1 MTFRMKEKI
10 NFYFLLIIILS
21 TTILISCSKSSF
33 PPAGTTI
40 ECNGK
45 LLQPI
50 LNPTQRPVFPGG
62 SQAMFKFLKS
72 NFKLP
77 HDFVEK
83 VHGKVRIAFIITKEG
98 DICDVRTTS
107 KPKEYIDDEF
117 IRIFRIMPKWIPAT
131 NEGKIVDSYYLLDIR
146 L

>member
-1 MTFRMKEKI
+1 MKEKI
-10 NFYFLLIIILS
+10 NLYFLLTIILS
-21 TTILISCSKSSF
+21 TTILTSCSKSSF

-50 LNPTQRPVFPGG
+50 LNPTQRPEFPGG
-62 SQAMFKFLKS
+62 SQAMSKFLKD

-77 HDFVEK
+77 REVAGK
-83 VHGKVRIAFIITKEG
+83 NISGKVRIAFIITKEG
-98 DICDVRTTS
+98 EVCDVRITS
-107 KPKEYIDDEF
+107 KPIQYIDDEF
-117 IRIFRIMPKWIPAT
+117 IRVFKTMPKWIPAA
-131 NEGKIVDSYYLLDIR
+131 NEGEIVDSYFLLEFK

>member
-1 MTFRMKEKI
+1 MKQKI
-10 NFYFLLIIILS
+10 KLNFLLTIILS
-21 TTILISCSKSSF
+21 TTILTSCSKSSF
-33 PPAGTTI
+33 PPAGTTV

-62 SQAMFKFLKS
+62 SQAMFKFLKD

-77 HDFVEK
+77 KEVTEK
-83 VHGKVRIAFIITKEG
+83 DMEGKIRIAFIITKEG
-98 DICDVRTTS
+98 DICDVRITS
-107 KPKEYIDDEF
+107 KPIKYIDDEF

-131 NEGKIVDSYYLLDIR
+131 NEGKMVDSYYLLDIK

>member
-1 MTFRMKEKI
+1 MKEKI
-10 NFYFLLIIILS
+10 NLYFLLTIILS
-21 TTILISCSKSSF
+21 TTILTSCSKSSF
-33 PPAGTTI
+33 PPAGTPV

-50 LNPTQRPVFPGG
+50 LNPTQRPEYPGG
-62 SQAMFKFLKS
+62 DQAMFEFLKS

-77 HDFVEK
+77 HEFVEK

-107 KPKEYIDDEF
+107 KPIEYIDDEF
-117 IRIFRIMPKWIPAT
+117 IRIFKIMPKWIPAT
-131 NEGKIVDSYYLLDIR
+131 NEGKMVDSYYLLDIK